1 MNIGIWDTWGKQ
13 QRTPEFDS
21 INTEIVISSQ
31 LSTTDKQKLV
41 VGEALSQQENM
52 LLAHWLTTTYISL

>member
-41 VGEALSQQENM
+41 VG
-52 LLAHWLTTTYISL
+52 